1 MPWIKGIPVTLY
13 EKTQTDEDA
22 FHDPVYTE
30 MPVTVENVLVTPA
43 DAAAIADE
51 VQLNGHHLAYELCIP
66 KGNAHSWD
74 DVTVEFF
81 GQKWHTYGGVQ
92 QYIEELVPLDWNKK
106 VKVERYG

>member
-30 MPVTVENVLVTPA
+30 IPVTVENVLVTPA
-43 DAAAIADE
+43 DAAAVADE

-66 KGNAHSWD
+66 KGDAHSWD
-74 DVTVEFF
+74 DVTVSSSARN
-81 GQKWHTYGGVQ
+81 GTPMAVCSSTSKSLCRWTGT
-92 QYIEELVPLDWNKK
+92 K
-106 VKVERYG
+106 R

>member
-51 VQLNGHHLAYELCIP
+51 V
-66 KGNAHSWD
+66 
-74 DVTVEFF
+74 
-81 GQKWHTYGGVQ
+81 
-92 QYIEELVPLDWNKK
+92 
-106 VKVERYG
+106 

>member
-43 DAAAIADE
+43 DTAAIADE

-66 KGNAHSWD
+66 KGDAHSWD